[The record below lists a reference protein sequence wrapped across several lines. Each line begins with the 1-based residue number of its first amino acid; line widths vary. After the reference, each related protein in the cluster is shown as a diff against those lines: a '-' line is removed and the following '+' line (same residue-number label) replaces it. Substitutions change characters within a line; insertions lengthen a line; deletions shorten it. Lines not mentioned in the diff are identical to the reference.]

1 MEGVDIKERG
11 KRRGEREPSIGQPE
25 RWKGLIGKGGKY
37 GVEKEECR
45 LAKEVE
51 IKVVD
56 RKRGKSSGQPE
67 KWRGLI
73 GKWVKMGLKTRE
85 LVGLR
90 GGDGW

>member
-1 MEGVDIKERG
+1 M
-11 KRRGEREPSIGQPE
+11 
-25 RWKGLIGKGGKY
+25 IGKGGKY